1 MLASNVSLA
10 QHVSVQVYVNKTV
23 PVTDLT
29 PAQLR
34 RIFSMRQTQWPNG
47 DPIKV
52 VVFKSQNP
60 IHQQFS
66 KNILQ
71 LFPYQLE
78 RIWNRLI
85 YSGQGERPTEVD
97 TPQQM
102 QRFISNNQGAIG
114 YVSTIDTITDAHLIN
129 VKEDK

>member
-10 QHVSVQVYVNKTV
+10 QQISIQVYVNQTV

-34 RIFSMRQTQWPNG
+34 RIFTMRQTQWPNG
-47 DPIKV
+47 EPIKV
-52 VVFKSQNP
+52 VVFKSQDP
-60 IHQQFS
+60 LHQQFA
-66 KNILQ
+66 KNVLQ

-85 YSGQGERPTEVD
+85 YSGQGERPVEVD
-97 TPQQM
+97 SSVQM
-102 QRFISNNQGAIG
+102 QRFISTHPGAIG
-114 YVSTIDTITDAHLIN
+114 YMPVTDTINDAHLIH
-129 VKEDK
+129 VREDK